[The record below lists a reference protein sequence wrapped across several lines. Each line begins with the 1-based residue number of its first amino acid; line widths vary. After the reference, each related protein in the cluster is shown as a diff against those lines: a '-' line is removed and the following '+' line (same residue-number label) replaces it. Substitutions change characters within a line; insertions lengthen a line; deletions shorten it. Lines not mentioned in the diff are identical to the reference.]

1 MLKDGV
7 GMADDILS
15 SLRIPNAPERVLLEV
30 YLDVMIKKH
39 RKDAVDEWIKN
50 EIEKYKPTD
59 IEYKPSHG

>member
-15 SLRIPNAPERVLLEV
+15 SLRIHNAPERVMLEV
-30 YLDVMIKKH
+30 YLDVMIKRHK
-39 RKDAVDEWIKN
+39 KLA
-50 EIEKYKPTD
+50 IEEYIAEQNKKTD